1 MGSLGKR
8 MRQQVQERFDFLSDS
23 GPLSIRKQPLLSMS
37 DDDDT
42 LDKLESKDAFPHS
55 PQLACD
61 FYLKF
66 GIFNRDGSQVSGSE
80 EYSQLWDSDNW
91 VLSESTISPAKL
103 SWSYHSQIIGY
114 PVPNVSGDSV
124 RLTFF
129 VPSNWEGINRA
140 SAFSVKDYFTGL
152 MKLYENQFTRDTGLL
167 RKPTG
172 GRVNLVVGL
181 EVEDVGLRWDSEYR
195 RVPLFSLTGVKFGTP
210 SFVFDRNSVNPMGV
224 SVDLAYSGTK
234 WSRLDQVQKQ
244 IENLSLPD
252 VTVRDDQLKNR

>member
-8 MRQQVQERFDFLSDS
+8 MMQQVQERFDFLSDS

-61 FYLKF
+61 FFLKF
-66 GIFNRDGSQVSGSE
+66 GIEYKGGEVLESIDYSNSPFDSG
-80 EYSQLWDSDNW
+80 NW

-103 SWSYHSQIIGY
+103 SWSYRSQIIGY

-152 MKLYENQFTRDTGLL
+152 MELYENQFTRDTGLL

-210 SFVFDRNSVNPMGV
+210 SFVFDRNSVKPMGV

>member
-8 MRQQVQERFDFLSDS
+8 MMQQVQERFDFLSDS
-23 GPLSIRKQPLLSMS
+23 GPLSIRKQLLLSQLDDS
-37 DDDDT
+37 DA
-42 LDKLESKDAFPHS
+42 LDALESKDPYPHA

-66 GIFNRDGSQVSGSE
+66 GIFHRDGTVVSGSE
-80 EYSQLWDSDNW
+80 EYSQLWDSENW
-91 VLSESTISPAKL
+91 VLSESAINPAKL
-103 SWSYHSQIIGY
+103 SWTYNSQVIGF
-114 PVPNVSGDSV
+114 PVPTVSGDSV
-124 RLTFF
+124 RLTYF
-129 VPSNWEGINRA
+129 VPSNWESVSRA

-167 RKPTG
+167 RMPLG

-181 EVEDVGLRWDSEYR
+181 EVEDVGLRWDAEYR
-195 RVPLFSLTGVKFGTP
+195 RVPLFTLTGVKLGTP

-224 SVDLAYSGTK
+224 SVEMAYSGTK

-244 IENLSLPD
+244 IENLSIPD
-252 VTVRDDQLKNR
+252 IEVKEDQNWNR